1 MEAGDGRRWMDAT
14 RSPPAAA
21 LLGVSPMSRRE
32 PYDHKAPA
40 DGAKVFWKS
49 LEDKANPAA
58 AQRRAE
64 SEFPLGLEEAKAAS
78 VAAAKSDLIKLR
90 KKPLRVVGAPPQDV
104 ADVSVGRRG
113 FMFFA
118 GASAALFA
126 EGCARRPVEKILP
139 YSKAPEHVLP
149 GTTSYYAS
157 VMPVRGDAIGVLV
170 ESHEGRPTKIE
181 GNPAH
186 PSSFGGTDAWTQAS
200 IYDLYDPDRGTTPMK
215 GARQAAGGFA
225 NHTPATWA
233 DFDQAF
239 TDLLRV
245 AQADGGA
252 RLRILAEP
260 TTSPT
265 FLRLREAIHA
275 KLPQAKIHVWSAVHD
290 GNAREGA
297 RLAFG
302 QVVNVVPAY
311 EQAKVILSLDSDF
324 LGTETGSIRATRG
337 FAEGRKLKGGPADS
351 MNRLY
356 VVEPAFTTT
365 GMNADHR
372 LRLPAQDVERY
383 LLALAKELAT
393 SHKIELGAV
402 GAAAAKADAKD
413 IPEKWL
419 KVVANELTGARARG
433 IIVVGSR
440 QPARVHALA
449 HALNAALGNVGHTVQ
464 YFPVVDPLE
473 AEPTASIKQLATD
486 IEKGSVGTLVILGGN
501 PLYDAPADLKFAD
514 RLRAVATTVHFSS
527 LVNETSDVCT
537 WYAPRAHALE
547 AWGDHRSVD
556 GTVAIQ
562 QPLIAPLFGGRSD
575 IEVLARISGDT
586 APKGFALVQQTVKGS
601 LSAPALMTRQWNE
614 ALKSG
619 ILGPAL
625 RPFGPLEARETEV
638 AAALSQAKPGAA
650 LSPQNLEVTFAP
662 CPKLYDGRYANN
674 PLLLELP
681 DPVNKVCWDN
691 VGFVS
696 TTTAK
701 ALGVESGKVVR
712 LTREP
717 SAGGQSGGSVD
728 IALWVTP
735 GQADNT
741 IALHLGWGRQKAGR
755 YGDKHGFDVN
765 PLRGTDGLG
774 FATNVK
780 SRVLDAGELDALR
793 PRLRRVGMAAGESP
807 MPARI
812 RPDDPFDVET
822 GNYKIS
828 QTQEHDSMEGRPV
841 AIDATLEEYRKNPQ
855 FVQFPNSDRKDRDQN
870 GHPIPVRETGSP
882 DPHTPPLWG
891 DWKEQA
897 FFKNEHRW
905 GMGVDLNSCTGCNAC
920 VIACQVENNVPA
932 VGKEQVWR
940 GREMY
945 WLRIDRYFVGL
956 DENDPQIVFQP
967 VACVQ
972 CEEAP
977 CENVCPV
984 NATEHSPEGLN
995 DMAYNRCIGTRYCA
1009 NNCPYKVRRFNFLNY
1024 HTSGGFYDDVPE
1036 TEKMHYNPNVTVR
1049 MRGVME
1055 KCTYCVQRIQE
1066 AKIKAK
1072 RTGKPIKDGDVK
1084 TACQQACAA
1093 ECIVFGDLNDPHSK
1107 VAKWRDKDRSY
1118 RLLSELGTRPR
1129 TTYLGKIRNPNP
1141 AMGA

>member
-1 MEAGDGRRWMDAT
+1 
-14 RSPPAAA
+14 
-21 LLGVSPMSRRE
+21 MSRRE
-32 PYDHKAPA
+32 PYSFEAPE

-49 LEDKANPAA
+49 LEDKQNPAG
-58 AQRRAE
+58 AQKRAE
-64 SEFPLGLEEAKAAS
+64 SEFALGLDEARAATS
-78 VAAAKSDLIKLR
+78 AAAKTDLVTLR
-90 KKPLRVVGAPPQDV
+90 RSKDAPKQV
-104 ADVSVGRRG
+104 ADASVGRRG

-126 EGCARRPVEKILP
+126 EGCARRPVEKIMP

-157 VMPVRGDAIGVLV
+157 VIPQRGDAVGVLV

-186 PSSFGGTDAWTQAS
+186 PSSRGGTDAWTQAA
-200 IYDLYDPDRGTTPMK
+200 IYDMYDPDRGTTPMK
-215 GARQAAGGFA
+215 GARQAQGGFGA
-225 NHTPATWA
+225 HTPATWA

-239 TDLLRV
+239 ADIVR
-245 AQADGGA
+245 ASQADSGA

-265 FLRLREAIHA
+265 FLRLRDALLA
-275 KLPQAKIHVWSAVHD
+275 KLPKAQVHFWEAAHD

-297 RLAFG
+297 RIAFG
-302 QVVNVVPAY
+302 QLVNVVPSY
-311 EQAKVILSLDSDF
+311 DQAKVILALDSDF
-324 LGTETGSIRATRG
+324 LGTETGTTRASHA
-337 FAEGRKLKGGPADS
+337 FAKGRKLTSAKDDMS
-351 MNRLY
+351 RLY

-372 LRLPAQDVERY
+372 LRLAAQDVERY
-383 LLALAKELAT
+383 VLALAKELAA
-393 SHKIELGAV
+393 SHKIDLGGV
-402 GAAAAKADAKD
+402 AAEAAKADGAG

-419 KVVANELTGARARG
+419 KVVAEELAGARARG
-433 IIVVGSR
+433 VIVVGSR
-440 QPARVHALA
+440 QPAHVHALV

-464 YFPVVDPLE
+464 YFPVADPLE
-473 AEPTASIKQLATD
+473 ADPTASLKQLAAD
-486 IEKGSVGTLVILGGN
+486 IEKNAVGTLVILGGN
-501 PLYDAPADLKFAD
+501 PAYDAPADLKMVE
-514 RLRAVATTVHFSS
+514 RVRAVGQTVHLSS
-527 LVNETSDVCT
+527 HVNETSDLCA
-537 WYAPRAHALE
+537 WYVPRAHALE
-547 AWGDHRSVD
+547 SWGDHRAVD
-556 GTVAIQ
+556 GTVSIQ
-562 QPLIAPLFGGRSD
+562 QPLIAPLFDGRSD
-575 IEVLARISGDT
+575 IEVLARITGEA
-586 APKGFALVQQTVKGS
+586 APKGFALVQQTVRGS
-601 LSAPALMTRQWNE
+601 ISVPASMTRAWNE

-619 ILGPAL
+619 VLGPAA
-625 RPFGPLEARETEV
+625 RAFGPLDARQTEV
-638 AAALSQAKPGAA
+638 AAALARSKSGAA

-681 DPVNKVCWDN
+681 DPVTKVTWDN
-691 VGFVS
+691 VAFISVG
-696 TTTAK
+696 TAK
-701 ALGVESGKVVR
+701 ALNVESGHVVR
-712 LTREP
+712 LTREG
-717 SAGGQSGGSVD
+717 AGQID
-728 IALWVTP
+728 IPVWVTP
-735 GQADNT
+735 GQADNS

-765 PLRGTDGLG
+765 PIRSSDAMS
-774 FATNVK
+774 FASNVK
-780 SRVLDAGELDALR
+780 LRALDAGEIDALR

-807 MPARI
+807 FAGQV
-812 RPDDPFDVET
+812 RPDDPFEVGT
-822 GNYKIS
+822 HKYKIS
-828 QTQEHDSMEGRPV
+828 QTQEHDTMEGRPV
-841 AIDATLEEYRKNPQ
+841 AIDATLDQYRKNPV
-855 FVQFPNSDRKDRDQN
+855 FPQFPDKERKDRDQH
-870 GHPIPVRETGSP
+870 GAEIPVREMGSP

-891 DWKEQA
+891 NWKDEK
-897 FFKNEHRW
+897 FFKNNHRW
-905 GMGVDLNSCTGCNAC
+905 GMAIDLTSCTGCNAC
-920 VIACQVENNVPA
+920 VIACQIENNVPA

-945 WLRIDRYFVGL
+945 WLRVDRYFVGL

-1036 TEKMHYNPNVTVR
+1036 TEKMRNNPNVTVR

-1066 AKIKAK
+1066 AKIKSK
-1072 RTGKPIKDGDVK
+1072 RTGKPIKDGDVVV
-1084 TACQQACAA
+1084 ACQQVCAS
-1093 ECIVFGDLNDPHSK
+1093 ECITFGDLDDPNSK
-1107 VAKWRDKDRSY
+1107 VAKARAVDRNY
-1118 RLLSELGTRPR
+1118 RLLAELGTRPR